1 MATKKRLFLWGRA
14 FRRVSQLS
22 ALFAQHCARC
32 AYEGEY
38 GGSHDGHIA
47 GLRCSQTIVPAYAEG
62 SPVVLA
68 GYAVA
73 VAGAYVA
80 AAPMAAGVV
89 VVAGVIVPVGTAAVI
104 RPRDGISLAVELHG
118 RGIRIVAAV
127 IYAASYYAC
136 RLGYAISAVAGAG
149 KCCTCGGK
157 SAPAPNGSAIAVT
170 EGGDF
175 YILEFDA
182 TF

>member
-1 MATKKRLFLWGRA
+1 
-14 FRRVSQLS
+14 
-22 ALFAQHCARC
+22 
-32 AYEGEY
+32 
-38 GGSHDGHIA
+38 
-47 GLRCSQTIVPAYAEG
+47 
-62 SPVVLA
+62 
-68 GYAVA
+68 
-73 VAGAYVA
+73 
-80 AAPMAAGVV
+80 MAAGVV

-104 RPRDGISLAVELHG
+104 RPRVGIGLAVELHG
-118 RGIRIVAAV
+118 RGICIVAAV